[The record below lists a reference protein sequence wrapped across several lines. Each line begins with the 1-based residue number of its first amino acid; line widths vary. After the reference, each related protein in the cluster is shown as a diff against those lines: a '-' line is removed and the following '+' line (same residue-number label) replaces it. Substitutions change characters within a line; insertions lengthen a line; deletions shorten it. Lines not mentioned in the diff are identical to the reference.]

1 MRKMWK
7 LLTPL
12 LLVAMLMLS
21 ALLSTSCAPRRT
33 TVIPADKTIKA
44 LPNGNYE
51 VTPAWL
57 QERYQ
62 YQRWCS
68 EQLKGC
74 LK

>member
-1 MRKMWK
+1 MRSTWK
-7 LLTPL
+7 LSIMPWLI
-12 LLVAMLMLS
+12 AMLILS